1 MAAIR
6 SAITTTHLLA
16 GVMQGR
22 RSWRPSVWTR
32 LPSWYTKSTQAPASF
47 GACPWTGAQSLVRAR
62 ARAPRVYWGKKILGT
77 RRADATPHAAPAPE
91 PPKKRKRW
99 LLWTIIVVVLLWLV
113 SCGAL
118 IGALGGDENTAAP
131 APATTAPQEGEGAES
146 EEPEPEA
153 SQPETAK
160 IGEKVTD
167 ESYQFTVTKVTC
179 GTRRIGDQYGGE
191 TAQGKFCLVSLRVKN
206 IGDDPIT
213 FSEENQALVDTK
225 GKQYSPDD
233 EAWIYMDDPAI
244 FEEIN
249 PGNTLKAVV
258 PFDVAKKAKPDYLLL
273 KAGTFGFS
281 EGVRVKL

>member
-1 MAAIR
+1 
-6 SAITTTHLLA
+6 
-16 GVMQGR
+16 V
-22 RSWRPSVWTR
+22 
-32 LPSWYTKSTQAPASF
+32 
-47 GACPWTGAQSLVRAR
+47 
-62 ARAPRVYWGKKILGT
+62 
-77 RRADATPHAAPAPE
+77 PAPE
-91 PPKKRKRW
+91 PPKKKKRW
-99 LLWTIIVVVLLWLV
+99 LLWTVIVVVLLWLV
-113 SCGAL
+113 SCGAI
-118 IGALGGDENTAAP
+118 IGALGGSDATDTTAQPAAP
-131 APATTAPQEGEGAES
+131 ATSEAAES
-146 EEPEPEA
+146 DEPEPEA

-167 ESYQFTVTKVTC
+167 DSYQFTVTKVTC

>member
-1 MAAIR
+1 
-6 SAITTTHLLA
+6 
-16 GVMQGR
+16 V
-22 RSWRPSVWTR
+22 
-32 LPSWYTKSTQAPASF
+32 
-47 GACPWTGAQSLVRAR
+47 
-62 ARAPRVYWGKKILGT
+62 
-77 RRADATPHAAPAPE
+77 PAP
-91 PPKKRKRW
+91 
-99 LLWTIIVVVLLWLV
+99 
-113 SCGAL
+113 
-118 IGALGGDENTAAP
+118 TAAQP
-131 APATTAPQEGEGAES
+131 TPSKAAKSQ
-146 EEPEPEA
+146 EPEA
-153 SQPETAK
+153 SEPPTAK
-160 IGEKVTD
+160 IGDKVRD

-179 GTRRIGDQYGGE
+179 GTRRIGDQYAGE

-206 IGDDPIT
+206 VGDDPIT

-244 FEEIN
+244 YEEIN

>member
-1 MAAIR
+1 M
-6 SAITTTHLLA
+6 
-16 GVMQGR
+16 
-22 RSWRPSVWTR
+22 
-32 LPSWYTKSTQAPASF
+32 TQYQP
-47 GACPWTGAQSLVRAR
+47 PPQPYPPQPPL
-62 ARAPRVYWGKKILGT
+62 
-77 RRADATPHAAPAPE
+77 AAPAPE
-91 PPKKRKRW
+91 PPKKKKRW

-118 IGALGGDENTAAP
+118 IGALGGEENTAAP
-131 APATTAPQEGEGAES
+131 APATTAPQEPNEGAES

-167 ESYQFTVTKVTC
+167 DSYQFTVTKVTC